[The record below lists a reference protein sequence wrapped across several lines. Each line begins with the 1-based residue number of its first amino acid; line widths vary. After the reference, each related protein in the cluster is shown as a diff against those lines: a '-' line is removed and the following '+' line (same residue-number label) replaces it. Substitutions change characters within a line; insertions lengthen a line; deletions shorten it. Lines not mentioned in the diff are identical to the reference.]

1 MENQNESYDVCVVGG
16 GMAGICAAI
25 ASARNGAKTVLVQER
40 PVLGGNAS
48 SEVRMWICGAHGRNN
63 KETGILEEIQ
73 LENCYRNPFAN
84 YSIWDS
90 VLYEKVFFCP
100 NLTLHLNASC
110 CDAVCEHG
118 RIESIRAWQLTT
130 QMWLTIKADIF
141 IDCSGDSILAP
152 LSNAETRWG
161 RESCEEFDEDIEPLL
176 ADRKTMGNTLLL
188 QIQKVEKAQPYIPP
202 VWAYRFDDPKHFES
216 RIGDSGMGH
225 NYWWLE
231 IGGLQDTIRN
241 AETIRHELNCV
252 AFGIWDYFKNRA
264 PARLRRTY
272 EEWDLAWVGALPGK
286 RESRRYVGPH
296 ILTQNDV
303 RAGGE
308 FEDIVAYGGWSMDD
322 HHPAGLLFPGTPT
335 IFHRAP
341 SPYGIPYRSLYS
353 ANVSNLMCAGR
364 NISVTHAAL
373 SSTRVMAT
381 TSLIGQAAGTSA
393 AICIEKGCLPGG
405 VHPAHTKELQRRLM
419 DADCWLP
426 GLTRLPSDWM
436 REARIASEAEVLRDG
451 HERPD
456 DGKSHAWEQSLG
468 KPILFEWPTRR
479 AIGSMR
485 IVLDSN
491 LNHAKQMT
499 YRYEP
504 GTVVCPMPPQLLR
517 QFRIERR
524 VRDEQWETVWKTEH
538 NRQRLVNVRLKC
550 ETDAL
555 RLVPES
561 SWGEDVAKVFSIDV
575 APDDR
580 FHNFPA
586 FEGRAW
592 SEIVAETPSE
602 DLRAASLENDPR
614 KKTTRVSA

>member
-1 MENQNESYDVCVVGG
+1 MEMRNENYDVCVIGG
-16 GMAGICAAI
+16 GMAGVCAAI
-25 ASARNGAKTVLVQER
+25 ASARGGAKTVLVQER

-90 VLYEKVFFCP
+90 VLYEKVCFCP

-110 CDAVCEHG
+110 CDAVCENG

-130 QMWLTIKADIF
+130 QTWLTIGANIF

-152 LSNAETRWG
+152 LSGAETRWG
-161 RESCEEFDEDIEPLL
+161 RESCEEFDEDIEPPR

-188 QIQKVEKAQPYIPP
+188 QIQKVETAQPYTPP
-202 VWAYRFDDPKHFES
+202 VWAYRFDDPQHFES
-216 RIGDSGMGH
+216 RIGASGMGH

-231 IGGLQDTIRN
+231 LGGLQDTIAD
-241 AETIRHELNCV
+241 AETIRHELTCV

-264 PARLRRTY
+264 PAKLRAQY

-286 RESRRYVGPH
+286 RENRRYVGPH

-303 RAGGE
+303 RAGGQL
-308 FEDIVAYGGWSMDD
+308 EDIVAYGGWSMDD
-322 HHPAGLLFPGTPT
+322 HHPGGLLYPGKPT
-335 IFHRAP
+335 IFHKAP
-341 SPYGIPYRSLYS
+341 SPYGIPYRTLHSV
-353 ANVSNLMCAGR
+353 NVKNLMCAGR

-373 SSTRVMAT
+373 SSIRVMGT
-381 TSLIGQAAGTSA
+381 TAIIGQAAGTA
-393 AICIEKGCLPGG
+393 AALCIKHDCLPRAAP
-405 VHPAHTKELQRRLM
+405 VAELQRRLM

-426 GLTRLPSDWM
+426 GLTRAASDWM
-436 REARIASEAEVLRDG
+436 REARLPAEAEVLRDG
-451 HERPD
+451 RERA
-456 DGKSHAWEQSLG
+456 DGENPHAWEQALG
-468 KPILFEWPTRR
+468 KPILLEWPAKRT
-479 AIGSMR
+479 IGSLR

-491 LNHAKQMT
+491 LNRGKQMT

-504 GTVVCPMPPQLLR
+504 GKVVCPMPSQLLR
-517 QFRIERR
+517 RFTIERR
-524 VRDEQWETVWKTEH
+524 LSDGKWETVWSTGE
-538 NRQRLVNVRLKC
+538 NRKRLVNAAVNC

-555 RLVPES
+555 RLVPDA
-561 SWGEDVAKVFSIDV
+561 SWGEKVARVFSLDV

-580 FHNFPA
+580 FRDFSAPA
-586 FEGRAW
+586 GRAW
-592 SEIVAETPSE
+592 SEVVASVPPE
-602 DLRAASLENDPR
+602 DLADASFDPIPR
-614 KKTTRVSA
+614 KKTTPVAA